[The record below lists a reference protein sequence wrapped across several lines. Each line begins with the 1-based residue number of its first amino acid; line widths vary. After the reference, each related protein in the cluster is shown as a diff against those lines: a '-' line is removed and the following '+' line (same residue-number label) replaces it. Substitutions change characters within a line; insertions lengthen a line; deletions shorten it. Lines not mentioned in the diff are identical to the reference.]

1 MRWLIVLFFFCNSAA
16 AETVVLGL
24 SQNKVS
30 ITTNFDGSEI
40 LVFGAVKREKPIPEG
55 SPLEVI
61 VTVSGP
67 SEPVNVRRK
76 EKRFGIWVN
85 TDAVEVDH
93 APSFYAV
100 ATSGP
105 LHEVLSDVEDL
116 RHNAELFL
124 D

>member
-40 LVFGAVKREKPIPEG
+40 LVFGAVKREKPIPKG

-61 VTVSGP
+61 VTVSG
-67 SEPVNVRRK
+67 
-76 EKRFGIWVN
+76 
-85 TDAVEVDH
+85 
-93 APSFYAV
+93 
-100 ATSGP
+100 
-105 LHEVLSDVEDL
+105 
-116 RHNAELFL
+116 
-124 D
+124 